1 MNAVADKLQ
10 AAEASED
17 TLGAP
22 LLAGSLDIISGTQ
35 QGASARLHPGTLLT
49 VGSSLD
55 NDIVVRD
62 PSVERQHFTLTLG
75 SGDIQLQ
82 CLSGSILVDGMPVL
96 AGDSAA
102 ASASV
107 IVQAGSVA
115 FSINCPGIDSD
126 SDSDSDYMQ
135 ASPASAAL
143 ADENTV
149 ADPHLSGP
157 SLLMPQHDDLPA
169 VSDDTVYEELKDTK
183 TASASKSG
191 FLTVSALFLGAIVV
205 WQSGLFK
212 SVTEEPTSLSSLLA
226 MSPFTELVV
235 EQVGSSATVSGYV
248 DTVHESMELSQW
260 LDQSGLSVKNEVR
273 VSDTLAEQVSDVFR
287 VNGVIAEVEVINGE
301 EVLALTREADLSLLE
316 TIEKRV
322 MADVPLVASLQI
334 DNKPPPVE
342 PIQDPT
348 ITTDPGKRVSLVVSD
363 EPAYIVTQDQS
374 RYFIGSILPTGH
386 RVAAIKDGKV
396 SLEKMGETTT
406 LEF

>member
-1 MNAVADKLQ
+1 MNAVADQLQ
-10 AAEASED
+10 TAEASEL

-22 LLAGSLDIISGTQ
+22 LSAGSGSLELISGSQ
-35 QGASARLHPGTLLT
+35 QGASTRLQPGALLT

-62 PSVERQHFTLTLG
+62 PSVERQHFMVVLE
-75 SGDIQLQ
+75 SDDIQLQ
-82 CLSGSILVDGMPVL
+82 CLSGNVLVDGIPVQ
-96 AGDSAA
+96 AGDSVVATG
-102 ASASV
+102 SAL
-107 IVQAGSVA
+107 VQAGSVA
-115 FSINCPGIDSD
+115 FSINCPGIDSEHA
-126 SDSDSDYMQ
+126 Q
-135 ASPASAAL
+135 AGPASSVT

-149 ADPHLSGP
+149 ANPHLSAP
-157 SLLMPQHDDLPA
+157 SFFMPQHDDLPA
-169 VSDDTVYEELKDTK
+169 VTDDSVYEELKDTK

-191 FLTVSALFLGAIVV
+191 LLTVSALFLGAIVV

-212 SVTEEPTSLSSLLA
+212 SVTEEPKSLSSLLA
-226 MSPFTELVV
+226 MAPFTELVV

-248 DTVHESMELSQW
+248 DTVQESMELSQW

-273 VSDTLAEQVSDVFR
+273 VSDTLAEQVADVFR
-287 VNGVIAEVEVINGE
+287 VNGVIADVEVINGE
-301 EVLALTREADLSLLE
+301 EVLALTREADVSLLE
-316 TIEKRV
+316 IIEERV

-334 DNKPPPVE
+334 DNKPPSVE

-348 ITTDPGKRVSLVVSD
+348 TTTDPGKRVSLVVSD
-363 EPAYIVTQDQS
+363 EPAYIVTEDQS